1 MKYKTETVTES
12 VTKGRTMTM
21 IKKTSQNVTKMMTV
35 SDKDTR
41 KDSAMTK
48 RLKEIFEVTVKETD
62 KVTIKMKETV
72 KIIS

>member
-1 MKYKTETVTES
+1 
-12 VTKGRTMTM
+12 
-21 IKKTSQNVTKMMTV
+21 MMTV

-41 KDSAMTK
+41 KDSAMIK
-48 RLKEIFEVTVKETD
+48 RLKEIFEVTVKETV